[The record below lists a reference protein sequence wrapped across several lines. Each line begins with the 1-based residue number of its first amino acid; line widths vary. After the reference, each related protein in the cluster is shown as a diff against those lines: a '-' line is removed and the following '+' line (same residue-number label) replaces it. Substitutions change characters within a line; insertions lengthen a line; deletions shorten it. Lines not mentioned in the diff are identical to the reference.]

1 MTTEIGKLTEPERRL
16 CTEPPTVPAD
26 LESKHCC
33 HSLSSESG
41 EEFVFRCRKKV
52 DENFGI
58 A

>member
-41 EEFVFRCRKKV
+41 EEFVFRCRKS
-52 DENFGI
+52 
-58 A
+58 